1 MNSRAPRTRDDH
13 DAVGGDDARAWRR
26 ASVSL
31 SLSHDSS
38 EGGASTRPRL
48 DRSIVSF
55 DGSIDRSVGRSFD
68 RSIERVDG
76 VGVRRAPHHICICT
90 SIYTY
95 ITINI
100 PYQYTHHRLNPHT
113 HPPRSSIESFSRVFH
128 SFHVASFVDSSRLG
142 ARLVVVVSR
151 SNGGDR
157 RRARRRR
164 SRSSSS
170 HPPVDRTNADG
181 CDDDGRGR
189 SRAREVSSDDSR
201 RRDDDDARTDDDDET
216 WTSDDRLGEN
226 DETRAIGQR
235 EVEGDAERT
244 SARERAREGGEGRRR
259 GTRRRKTRGRDAAI
273 PRKRGRSGKGGK
285 LERGDDAAKG
295 EV

>member
-13 DAVGGDDARAWRR
+13 DAVGGDARAWRR

-55 DGSIDRSVGRSFD
+55 DRWFDGSMDRTIDRWF
-68 RSIERVDG
+68 ERVYG
-76 VGVRRAPHHICICT
+76 VGVRRAPHHIFMY
-90 SIYTY
+90 IYTY

-113 HPPRSSIESFSRVFH
+113 HTPRSSIESFFRVFH
-128 SFHVASFVDSSRLG
+128 FTSFVVSSRLST
-142 ARLVVVVSR
+142 RLVVVVSR

-170 HPPVDRTNADG
+170 HPSLDRTNA
-181 CDDDGRGR
+181 
-189 SRAREVSSDDSR
+189 E
-201 RRDDDDARTDDDDET
+201 
-216 WTSDDRLGEN
+216 
-226 DETRAIGQR
+226 
-235 EVEGDAERT
+235 
-244 SARERAREGGEGRRR
+244 
-259 GTRRRKTRGRDAAI
+259 
-273 PRKRGRSGKGGK
+273 
-285 LERGDDAAKG
+285 
-295 EV
+295 

>member
-38 EGGASTRPRL
+38 EGGAPTRPRL

-142 ARLVVVVSR
+142 ARLVVVVSLSIEWRRSTTSETTTIPILVFTPTGR
-151 SNGGDR
+151 SNECRVRRRWTRTIARARGFERRLSTTRRR
-157 RRARRRR
+157 RRANGRRRR
-164 SRSSSS
+164 D
-170 HPPVDRTNADG
+170 VD
-181 CDDDGRGR
+181 
-189 SRAREVSSDDSR
+189 
-201 RRDDDDARTDDDDET
+201 
-216 WTSDDRLGEN
+216 
-226 DETRAIGQR
+226 
-235 EVEGDAERT
+235 ER
-244 SARERAREGGEGRRR
+244 
-259 GTRRRKTRGRDAAI
+259 
-273 PRKRGRSGKGGK
+273 
-285 LERGDDAAKG
+285 
-295 EV
+295 